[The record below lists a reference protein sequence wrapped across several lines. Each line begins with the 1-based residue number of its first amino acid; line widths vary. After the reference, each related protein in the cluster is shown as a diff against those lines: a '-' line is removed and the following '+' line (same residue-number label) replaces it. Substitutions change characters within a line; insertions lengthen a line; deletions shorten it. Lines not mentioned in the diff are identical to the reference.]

1 MQDRI
6 DALLA
11 AGAQNMWPKFTM
23 YVPRTVDDPAK
34 HVVVAEVIDGACY
47 LTPEGKELL
56 NQPAEDIVDAEI
68 VSITKKPKAGK
79 KPKEVEPEP
88 IVEPEFDLD
97 LDAGAPLDVE

>member
-23 YVPRTVDDPAK
+23 YIPRTVDDPAK

-68 VSITKKPKAGK
+68 VSITKKPKAAKNPK
-79 KPKEVEPEP
+79 KVEPEP
-88 IVEPEFDLD
+88 VVEPEFDLD
-97 LDAGAPLDVE
+97 LEAGAPLDVE